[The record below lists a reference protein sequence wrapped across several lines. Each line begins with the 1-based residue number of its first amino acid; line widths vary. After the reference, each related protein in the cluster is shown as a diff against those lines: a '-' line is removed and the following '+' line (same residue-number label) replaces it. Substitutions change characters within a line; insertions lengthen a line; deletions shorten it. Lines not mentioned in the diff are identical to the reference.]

1 MQALGDLLFGSQNR
15 WGKLAYSIYS
25 EDYTLRELP
34 IPTAHEC
41 GCDGSVAAYK
51 RCTSCGVGFLN
62 MSMRADRS
70 APSNN
75 PGRSYKYYKGPN
87 VLWPFAWGLT
97 NFELH
102 WSGGVAPP
110 AVVLGGTAVDRT
122 AAHTVA
128 VENTGNLTGDEV
140 VFAFFVPPP
149 TVPERTAPLRQ
160 LYGFQRIADLAPG
173 ETRRI
178 SFPVDPSRLSL
189 VDEAGTRRVYP
200 GSYQLQFSNGVAVL
214 AGGVVRV
221 LDEAAR
227 VVRELPPGTGAVGA
241 MI

>member
-1 MQALGDLLFGSQNR
+1 MRLR
-15 WGKLAYSIYS
+15 WLSGGVQ
-25 EDYTLRELP
+25 TL
-34 IPTAHEC
+34 H
-41 GCDGSVAAYK
+41 
-51 RCTSCGVGFLN
+51 
-62 MSMRADRS
+62 
-70 APSNN
+70 
-75 PGRSYKYYKGPN
+75 
-87 VLWPFAWGLT
+87 VLWRRIPEYVDARRPLSAVEQPGEELQVLQRAECAVAFCMGPD
-97 NFELH
+97 FELH

-110 AVVLGGTAVDRT
+110 AVVLGGTAGDRT